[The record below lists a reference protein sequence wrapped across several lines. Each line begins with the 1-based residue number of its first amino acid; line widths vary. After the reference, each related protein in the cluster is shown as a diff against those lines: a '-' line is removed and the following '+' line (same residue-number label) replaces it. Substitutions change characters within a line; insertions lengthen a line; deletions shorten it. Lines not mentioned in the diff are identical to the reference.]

1 MGQEDKQVGDSKWRV
16 LKFIWGVSTAGPSAP
31 QTSPLDSQH
40 HLIGTGWLSGHAMAS
55 SPASP
60 PTISVICRA
69 SDISS
74 WDQGTQPPV
83 TDKPGER
90 AIIWPG
96 DIAQE
101 VYGAVKH
108 QSSHPTSF
116 STIVE
121 GRGSVSTALL
131 WHVGHSSNSV

>member
-1 MGQEDKQVGDSKWRV
+1 MKSPQVHLGSFHCRALCPAD
-16 LKFIWGVSTAGPSAP
+16 LSTRQPAPSDWHRMAEWSCHGILP
-31 QTSPLDSQH
+31 SQ
-40 HLIGTGWLSGHAMAS
+40 
-55 SPASP
+55 P
-60 PTISVICRA
+60 PPPPISVICRA

-90 AIIWPG
+90 AIIWLG

-108 QSSHPTSF
+108 QSSHPTAF

-131 WHVGHSSNSV
+131 CHVEHSSNSV